1 MATKFEAEKA
11 KRGLDGQVKQGQS
24 IRVRF
29 APHQAAIKVQNL
41 GPWVSNE
48 LLHRAFS
55 IYGDIERAMVF
66 VDDRGRTKGE
76 GVVEFVRKPSA
87 LEAVKRCSEG
97 CYFLTS
103 AIRPVIAG
111 KLKELNNHNQQTIGN
126 H

>member
-1 MATKFEAEKA
+1 M
-11 KRGLDGQVKQGQS
+11 
-24 IRVRF
+24 
-29 APHQAAIKVQNL
+29 IKVQNL

-111 KLKELNNHNQQTIGN
+111 NKKNYLLSETKKAFY
-126 H
+126 